1 MGPPF
6 LMSPLPGTPI
16 PGQPFPSISIPKDSH
31 PGNSRPCNP
40 PLPATPNPENPH
52 HGDPHSPGPPSDVTP
67 PPQHLQFPGHPSLAP
82 YSPQDS
88 KICQHHV
95 PPHTPPCPHP
105 APTQGHQHV
114 GTRRDLA
121 SCPPPRA
128 QVAPA
133 ACDSQPGWPGT
144 AGWPGRWRCSC
155 GPGGTVVS
163 PSLRPPCYTGDPVGT
178 VWGQPHTPCPGCRC
192 PRGATPT
199 QPCPFS
205 LPAQTLG
212 LAGAQTTQLLV
223 QPPWTPPV
231 LWDRVTLTCQGSG
244 TAAATTWY
252 KDGQRWRL
260 QGHDRF
266 VVTESGTYQCDR
278 PGTGR
283 SPPVNVSNA
292 CLVLQVPARAL
303 LEGDT
308 VTLRCRSWKDN
319 PVSWVSFYR
328 EEKQLQLFRD
338 ETELSL
344 SPQRLQDSGRYRC
357 RGWVY
362 SEVSWG
368 WIKLESA
375 PVTVTVHKLFPVLVL
390 EGPPEP
396 TEGSPLNLRCLSTPR
411 PLQPQAPLLHL
422 FYRDGRLV
430 GGPQGSPQLLLPA
443 VGVSHSGNYSCQVRS
458 EQGAVRKSSARLRVT
473 VRMPVANATISP
485 GALAQP
491 VRAGDP
497 VTLRCS
503 VQVGSAP
510 VTFTWLCNGSEV
522 AQGPLLELG
531 DIHVGHSGTYQC
543 VATNQL
549 GQDGHRVFRALS
561 PELALTVTP
570 RAHWDTVAVNIGR
583 SLLFLALLLG
593 VIGGCHWW
601 QRLASRKHQERA
613 PPEPPAPPEEGEVLY
628 THVTRTKRTQGPTRT
643 APPQDTQVTYA
654 ELPGPHGRPRAPS
667 DIYGNVL
674 GH

>member
-375 PVTVTVHKLFPVLVL
+375 PVTVTVH
-390 EGPPEP
+390 
-396 TEGSPLNLRCLSTPR
+396 
-411 PLQPQAPLLHL
+411 
-422 FYRDGRLV
+422 
-430 GGPQGSPQLLLPA
+430 
-443 VGVSHSGNYSCQVRS
+443 
-458 EQGAVRKSSARLRVT
+458 
-473 VRMPVANATISP
+473 MPVANATISP

-570 RAHWDTVAVNIGR
+570 RAHWDTAVAVNIGR